1 MPKQATTFPE
11 QHPSDAARRA
21 KTACDDLRHLADGS
35 GRAVA
40 PESLCE
46 ELHIAVE
53 QAALRSAGSINALR
67 LAVKRFTVALRD
79 DGAKP
84 EAVLIAIKD
93 VINSRT
99 FPVKAEERQDW
110 HPDEMRQQISKW
122 SIEEFFSAKQA

>member
-1 MPKQATTFPE
+1 MPNEATFQE

-99 FPVKAEERQDW
+99 FPVDAKQQDW